1 MTANAGNRKKTNAR
15 QQAKNRRKMIIF
27 GVELAIIV
35 IMVGVLIWVMDFT
48 EEQPHVTEEF
58 AKEDVNGVAPANP
71 NASQSSGSYSLPDA
85 FKTWLKENTLNPAV
99 YTNQENIS
107 DLLDYLDKLQVDY
120 TVYGVSREDDSLP
133 ENFMDWLKANT
144 FDPDTYN
151 AREIVALLDYLDE
164 RGESDIY
171 ENYGVVREEAVKAAE
186 ADEGP
191 RLGYTNNDYINIAL
205 FGVDARNENELYKSS
220 RSDTIMIASI
230 NKKTG
235 DIKLVSVYRDTYL
248 NLGNDSYKK
257 CNAAYAKG
265 GAKQAVGM
273 LNMNLDMDITQFVTV
288 GYAGLAEVIDGLGG
302 VWIDVDEDEM
312 KHINNYQYSIIGKY
326 AKKYL
331 GDIPSELNFTPDDYF
346 KDYTVT
352 VVKQPGMQ
360 LLNGLQAAAYCRI
373 RYVGNDFQRTARQR
387 EVIKAIESQAKQAS
401 LSTLTKVF
409 ESAVDDIYTNLDTA
423 TILTELLPN
432 IANYRIV
439 DESGFPEM
447 DMQENVSM
455 GANGS
460 CQIPLDLSS
469 SVSWLHG
476 FLFGDENYEASDIVS
491 EITKKIRTDVSKYRG
506 N

>member
-1 MTANAGNRKKTNAR
+1 MTANTGNRRRTNTR
-15 QQAKNRRKMIIF
+15 QQAKNKRKLIIF

-58 AKEDVNGVAPANP
+58 AGKEVNGVSKDNP
-71 NASQSSGSYSLPDA
+71 NNSGSSEGYSLPES
-85 FKTWLKENTLNPAV
+85 FKTWLRENTFNPDL
-99 YTNQENIS
+99 YTDRES
-107 DLLDYLDKLQVDY
+107 VSALLDYLDRLQVDY
-120 TVYGVSREDDSLP
+120 TAYGVSREDDSLP
-133 ENFMDWLKANT
+133 EEFKAWLKENT
-144 FDPDTYN
+144 FDPDTYD
-151 AREIVALLDYLDE
+151 AGEILTLLDYLDE
-164 RGESDIY
+164 CGEGETY
-171 ENYGVVREEAVKAAE
+171 KNYGVAREDVSKAAE
-186 ADEGP
+186 SDDGP
-191 RLGYTNNDYINIAL
+191 RLGYTNSDYINIAL

-230 NKKTG
+230 NQKTG

-257 CNAAYAKG
+257 CNAAYSKG

-302 VWIDVDEDEM
+302 VWIDVDEDEI

-331 GDIPSELNFTPDDYF
+331 GDVPSELNFTPDDYF
-346 KDYTVT
+346 KDYDVT
-352 VVKQPGMQ
+352 VVRQPGLQ

-387 EVIKAIESQAKQAS
+387 EVIKAIETQAKQAS

-409 ESAVDDIYTNLDTA
+409 ESAVDDIYTNLDTT

-439 DESGFPEM
+439 DEAGFPEM
-447 DMQENVSM
+447 NMQENVSM
-455 GANGS
+455 GAAGS
-460 CQIPLDLSS
+460 CQIPLDLPS

-476 FLFGDENYEASDIVS
+476 FLFGDENYEASDIVN
-491 EITKKIRTDVSKYRG
+491 EIGRNIRTDASKYRK